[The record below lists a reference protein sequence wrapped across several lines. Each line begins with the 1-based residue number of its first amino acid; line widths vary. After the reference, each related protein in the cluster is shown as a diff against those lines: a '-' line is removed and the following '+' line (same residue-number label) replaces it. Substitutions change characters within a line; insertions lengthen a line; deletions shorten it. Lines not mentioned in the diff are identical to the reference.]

1 MLRMWN
7 KTNWKRGLLMVIR
20 IKFEK
25 RDEVKYVG
33 HLDTMR
39 TFSRCIKKSDIK
51 VKYSKR
57 I

>member
-1 MLRMWN
+1 
-7 KTNWKRGLLMVIR
+7 MVIR